1 MPAVTS
7 EVVYLLLIFGLLVIP
22 RALQR
27 FRIPAP
33 LTSFAFG
40 MVAAVFLVGFSQDA
54 TLALLA
60 TLGISSLFLF
70 AGLEVQI
77 EALRRGMWPLLTHLA
92 ARAASLSATAY
103 LGMTYLDLSWQVAA
117 LLALALLT
125 PSTGFILDTL
135 SRLGL
140 TEDERY
146 WVTVKAI
153 GGELLAL
160 VVLFIVLQ
168 SGSVERLALAS
179 GALALMII
187 GMPLLFMGLGRLVLP
202 HAPGSEFSLLVMV
215 GLIAAYITYQ
225 LGVYYLVG
233 AFLAGFIAR
242 LLRLRMPLLASDENL
257 RAIQMFASFFV
268 PFYFFYMGMR
278 VPSGALSWDA
288 LGWGVGLTAV
298 VLPLRIGSIWLHRRL
313 TGGETARGSLRVAT
327 ALAPTLIFT
336 LVLAT
341 ILRERFQVSD
351 MWYGALLIYA
361 GLTTLL
367 PSIVLA
373 KPVDFN
379 VLVGPL
385 PEPFHAEKMAAARKK
400 QAASDTV
407 DASGPTRPNDGAA
420 AHGSSTGLG
429 RDTIG

>member
-1 MPAVTS
+1 MPAITS

-77 EALRRGMWPLLTHLA
+77 EDLRRGKWPLLAHLA
-92 ARAASLSATAY
+92 SRALSLSATAY
-103 LGMTYLDLSWQVAA
+103 LGIAFLDLTWQVAT

-146 WVTVKAI
+146 WVTVKAV

-160 VVLFIVLQ
+160 IVLFLVLQ
-168 SGSVERLALAS
+168 SGSMERLALS
-179 GALALMII
+179 STALVAMIV
-187 GMPLLFMGLGRLVLP
+187 GMPLLFMALGRLVLP

-242 LLRLRMPLLASDENL
+242 LLRQRMPLLASDENL

-278 VPSGALSWDA
+278 VPAGALSWDA
-288 LGWGVGLTAV
+288 LMWGVGLTAV
-298 VLPLRIGSIWLHRRL
+298 VLPLRIGSIWLHRRM

-341 ILRERFQVSD
+341 ILRERFQVAD

-361 GLTTLL
+361 ALTTLL
-367 PSIVLA
+367 PSLVLA

-385 PEPFHAEKMAAARKK
+385 PEPFHAQKVAAQERAQRT
-400 QAASDTV
+400 AASRAT
-407 DASGPTRPNDGAA
+407 T
-420 AHGSSTGLG
+420 TGLANLDSDG
-429 RDTIG
+429 TGASAGGGTRG

>member
-1 MPAVTS
+1 MPAITN
-7 EVVYLLLIFGLLVIP
+7 ELVYLLLIFGLLVIP

-27 FRIPAP
+27 FRVPAP
-33 LTSFAFG
+33 LTSFGFG

-70 AGLEVQI
+70 AGLEVRL
-77 EALRRGMWPLLTHLA
+77 EELRRGMWPLLSHLL
-92 ARAASLSATAY
+92 ARTVTLTCVALLSMHY
-103 LGMTYLDLSWQVAA
+103 LGLSWQVSA

-140 TEDERY
+140 AEDERY

-160 VVLFIVLQ
+160 LVLFLVLQ
-168 SGSVERLALAS
+168 SGSIERLGLAS
-179 GALALMII
+179 GALVLMIV
-187 GMPLLFMGLGRLVLP
+187 GLPLLFIGLGRLVLP

-242 LLRLRMPLLASDENL
+242 LLRQRMPLLASDENL

-278 VPSGALSWDA
+278 VPSGAMSWEALWMGLGLS
-288 LGWGVGLTAV
+288 AV
-298 VLPLRIGSIWLHRRL
+298 ALPLRICSMWLHRRMS
-313 TGGETARGSLRVAT
+313 GDSARGSLRVAT
-327 ALAPTLIFT
+327 ALTPTLIFT

-341 ILRERFQVSD
+341 IMRERFQASD
-351 MWYGALLIYA
+351 QLYGALLIYA
-361 GLTTLL
+361 GISTLL
-367 PSIVLA
+367 PSLVLA
-373 KPVDFN
+373 RPVDFN
-379 VLVGPL
+379 VVVGPL
-385 PEPFHAEKMAAARKK
+385 PDERHAPPEHDTHGNDKPAESPAQAQG
-400 QAASDTV
+400 QAAN
-407 DASGPTRPNDGAA
+407 RNAA
-420 AHGSSTGLG
+420 PQGGSQVNVG
-429 RDTIG
+429 

>member
-1 MPAVTS
+1 MPAITS
-7 EVVYLLLIFGLLVIP
+7 EVVYLLLIFGLIVIP

-40 MVAAVFLVGFSQDA
+40 MIAAVFLAGFSQDA

-77 EALRRGMWPLLTHLA
+77 EALRRGMWPLLTHLS

-103 LGMTYLDLSWQVAA
+103 LGITYLDLSWQVAA

-146 WVTVKAI
+146 WVTVKAV

-160 VVLFIVLQ
+160 AVLFIVLQ

-179 GALALMII
+179 GALALMIV

-288 LGWGVGLTAV
+288 LGWGVGLTIV
-298 VLPLRIGSIWLHRRL
+298 VLPLRIGSIWLHRRM

-341 ILRERFQVSD
+341 ILRERFQVPD

-385 PEPFHAEKMAAARKK
+385 PEPFHAEKMAAAHKK
-400 QAASDTV
+400 QATSDT
-407 DASGPTRPNDGAA
+407 AGANGPHQPQNGATAGESGPGPGGNRVD
-420 AHGSSTGLG
+420 
-429 RDTIG
+429 

>member
-1 MPAVTS
+1 MPAITS
-7 EVVYLLLIFGLLVIP
+7 EVVYIVLIFGLLVIP

-77 EALRRGMWPLLTHLA
+77 EDLKRGMWPLLSHLL
-92 ARAASLSATAY
+92 ARALTLTATAY
-103 LGMTYLDLSWQVAA
+103 LATEYFDLSWQVAA

-146 WVTVKAI
+146 WVTVKAV

-160 VVLFIVLQ
+160 MVLFLVLQ
-168 SGSVERLALAS
+168 SGSLERLGWSSAAIAS
-179 GALALMII
+179 MII
-187 GMPLLFMGLGRLVLP
+187 GMPLLFIGLGRLVLP

-215 GLIAAYITYQ
+215 GLIAAYITYH

-242 LLRLRMPLLASDENL
+242 LLRQRMPLLASDENL

-288 LGWGVGLTAV
+288 LWWGLGMSAV
-298 VLPLRIGSIWLHRRL
+298 VLPLRIGSIWLHRRT
-313 TGGETARGSLRVAT
+313 TGGETAMGSLRVAT
-327 ALAPTLIFT
+327 ALTPTLIFT

-341 ILRERFQVSD
+341 ILRERFHVSEAL
-351 MWYGALLIYA
+351 YGALLIYA
-361 GLTTLL
+361 GISTLL
-367 PSIVLA
+367 PSLVLA

-385 PEPFHAEKMAAARKK
+385 PESFHRKQPATTERPEPATTSVSSGDSHPDLRPTAA
-400 QAASDTV
+400 
-407 DASGPTRPNDGAA
+407 TRHP
-420 AHGSSTGLG
+420 SPS
-429 RDTIG
+429 

>member
-1 MPAVTS
+1 MPVITS

-40 MVAAVFLVGFSQDA
+40 MLAAVFLVGFSQDA

-77 EALRRGMWPLLTHLA
+77 DELKRAKWPLLSHLL
-92 ARAASLSATAY
+92 ARAITLTATAF
-103 LGMTYLDLSWQVAA
+103 LAIHFLDMSWQVSA

-135 SRLGL
+135 SNLGL

-146 WVTVKAI
+146 WVTVKAV

-160 VVLFIVLQ
+160 LVLFVVLQ
-168 SGSVERLALAS
+168 SGSMERLASAS
-179 GALALMII
+179 GALVLMIV
-187 GMPLLFMGLGRLVLP
+187 GMPLLFIGLGRLVLP

-215 GLIAAYITYQ
+215 GLIAAYITYH

-242 LLRLRMPLLASDENL
+242 LLRQRMPLLASDQNL

-278 VPSGALSWDA
+278 VPSGAISWEA
-288 LGWGVGLTAV
+288 LWWGLGMTLV
-298 VLPLRIGSIWLHRRL
+298 VLPLRIGTIWLHRRM
-313 TGGETARGSLRVAT
+313 TGGETMKGSLRVAT
-327 ALAPTLIFT
+327 ALTPTLIFT

-351 MWYGALLIYA
+351 SLYGALLIYA
-361 GLTTLL
+361 GVSTLL
-367 PSIVLA
+367 PSLVLA
-373 KPVDFN
+373 KPMDFN

-385 PEPFHAEKMAAARKK
+385 PESYHPTSKSHKADAD
-400 QAASDTV
+400 AASDQLRP
-407 DASGPTRPNDGAA
+407 ASEATSAPLDSTMDPSSGSRPHAG
-420 AHGSSTGLG
+420 
-429 RDTIG
+429 

>member
-77 EALRRGMWPLLTHLA
+77 EDLKRGMWPLLTHLL
-92 ARAASLSATAY
+92 ARACTLAATAW
-103 LGMTYLDLSWQVAA
+103 LSIHFLALSWQVSA
-117 LLALALLT
+117 LLALVLLT

-146 WVTVKAI
+146 WVTVKAV

-160 VVLFIVLQ
+160 VVLFVVLQ
-168 SGSVERLALAS
+168 SGSMERLGLSSAALA
-179 GALALMII
+179 AMII
-187 GMPLLFMGLGRLVLP
+187 GLPLLFIGLGRLVLP

-215 GLIAAYITYQ
+215 GLIAAYITYR

-242 LLRLRMPLLASDENL
+242 LLRRRMPLLASDENL

-288 LGWGVGLTAV
+288 LLWGIGLSAV
-298 VLPLRIGSIWLHRRL
+298 VLPLRIGAIWLHRRM

-327 ALAPTLIFT
+327 ALTPTLIFT

-351 MWYGALLIYA
+351 ALYGALLIYA
-361 GLTTLL
+361 AISTLL
-367 PSIVLA
+367 PSLVLA
-373 KPVDFN
+373 RPVDFN

-385 PEPFHAEKMAAARKK
+385 PEPFHPRQQTADSTPDPVKPQREAADGKPQSR
-400 QAASDTV
+400 V
-407 DASGPTRPNDGAA
+407 RPTGRQPE
-420 AHGSSTGLG
+420 SS
-429 RDTIG
+429 